1 MVMNRIN
8 KGMYEMMEVLLGR
21 LSKRMDIY
29 PEAFELVSID
39 TL

>member
-8 KGMYEMMEVLLGR
+8 SGMFEMMAVLLRR

-39 TL
+39 AL